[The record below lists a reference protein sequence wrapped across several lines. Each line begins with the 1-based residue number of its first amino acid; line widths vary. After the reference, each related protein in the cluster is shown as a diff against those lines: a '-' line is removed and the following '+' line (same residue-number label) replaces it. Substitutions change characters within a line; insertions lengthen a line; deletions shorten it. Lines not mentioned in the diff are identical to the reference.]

1 MYTTKKILI
10 ALISLVGIGFADTSV
25 EFSFMRDDD
34 TYFSFDEESD
44 IFSLSYSSFVFETG
58 GEYEDGFFALCGY
71 NSWDNNVGIG
81 DSFNP
86 NIQLR
91 HGEDD
96 YWTVNFSI
104 TNTGDDAILL
114 TTLELEML
122 GKAYTDGGATLMN
135 TPINVVTELS
145 IDDEVQVKDT
155 FLGYLEDRGMYVSIY
170 HYIPVVTTYEL
181 PQVMLD
187 AGESTIIS
195 LTLSNAEDK
204 NNIYAGI
211 NKGSIGY
218 EVYQSIPE
226 PATTTL
232 SLLALVGLATRR
244 RR

>member
-1 MYTTKKILI
+1 MYTKKILI

-25 EFSFMRDDD
+25 EFSFVRDDD
-34 TYFSFDEESD
+34 TYFSFNEDSD

-58 GEYEDGFFALCGY
+58 GEYEDGFFALEPN
-71 NSWDNNVGIG
+71 NSWDNYVGIG

-104 TNTGDDAILL
+104 TNTGDDAVLL

-122 GKAYTDGGATLMN
+122 GKAYTDGGAILMN

-145 IDDEVQVKDT
+145 IGGEVQVKDT
-155 FLGYLEDRGMYVSIY
+155 FLGYKEDRGHIVANYY
-170 HYIPVVTTYEL
+170 YIPVVTTYEL
-181 PQVMLD
+181 PHVMLD

-195 LTLSNAEDK
+195 LTLSNAEDRF
-204 NNIYAGI
+204 NLYAGI
-211 NKGSIGY
+211 NKGSISY
-218 EVYQSIPE
+218 EVYQNVPE

-232 SLLALVGLATRR
+232 SLLALAGLAARR
-244 RR
+244 RRR